1 MPRLE
6 IDSAPLP
13 LNFPQ
18 DFLPDRSLLARLL
31 DFAARSGGGTKVEI
45 GQQTGIPTGKSTGK
59 VEPMIHYAR
68 GMGLVSAAR
77 ERGCWQLH
85 LTGLGAVVYAEDRYL
100 DETVTLWA
108 LHLLLCRRAWPSSP
122 PAGIADPWFALFAEG
137 GIRLGNPFERS
148 AYLAFLT
155 ERHGQTSYLR
165 RLSGLVP
172 RSYIESSCLAAT
184 NALSVAGPDV
194 YRRHPAPGLGAY
206 FPAYTMALFFTW
218 DALFPQEQQVGLD
231 QLYRESGLLN
241 VLGWNMAQAESW
253 VAWMVNRGFL
263 QLDRLT
269 GGGVAL
275 RLRETG
281 VVVRGLYDE
290 LA

>member
-1 MPRLE
+1 
-6 IDSAPLP
+6 
-13 LNFPQ
+13 
-18 DFLPDRSLLARLL
+18 
-31 DFAARSGGGTKVEI
+31 
-45 GQQTGIPTGKSTGK
+45 
-59 VEPMIHYAR
+59 
-68 GMGLVSAAR
+68 
-77 ERGCWQLH
+77 
-85 LTGLGAVVYAEDRYL
+85 
-100 DETVTLWA
+100 
-108 LHLLLCRRAWPSSP
+108 
-122 PAGIADPWFALFAEG
+122 
-137 GIRLGNPFERS
+137 
-148 AYLAFLT
+148 
-155 ERHGQTSYLR
+155 
-165 RLSGLVP
+165 
-172 RSYIESSCLAAT
+172 
-184 NALSVAGPDV
+184 
-194 YRRHPAPGLGAY
+194 
-206 FPAYTMALFFTW
+206 MALFFTW